1 MQKVYLLRNNRK
13 SGPFT
18 LPDLLLQSP
27 QPDDLLWI
35 EGQSTGWTRLSDLEL
50 NLPAAEDNL
59 PTPETAP
66 NLEAKAEALRRR
78 ALDVPPRVFTRMPQ
92 ASQHIAH
99 EEEPEEEPILFIDHR
114 KQKNNIIGEVLMTVF
129 IVALLGGG
137 FLGGRRLFHAQE
149 SDTPA
154 VTRMSTN
161 DDHAATASPQPVV
174 AQSAAPVSDS
184 QSLLATAPAPTSLAP
199 SMPAMPK
206 HHIKDS
212 MARIAPANPAP
223 SPDSE
228 KVVKP
233 EPPKPAPAT
242 HTEERSKAE
251 TPVAK
256 TATTPANDENA
267 EPQKKKGLGQAIKN
281 LFRKKKK
288 DDTESS
294 DQH

>member
-50 NLPAAEDNL
+50 NLPAAEDNM

-78 ALDVPPRVFTRMPQ
+78 ALDVPPRVFTRTPQ
-92 ASQHIAH
+92 SPQHIAH
-99 EEEPEEEPILFIDHR
+99 EEEPDEEPILFIDHR
-114 KQKNNIIGEVLMTVF
+114 KQKNNVISEVLMTLF

-137 FLGGRRLFHAQE
+137 LLGGRRLFHAQE
-149 SDTPA
+149 AEAPA
-154 VTRMSTN
+154 VTRISTN

-174 AQSAAPVSDS
+174 AQSAAASDT
-184 QSLLATAPAPTSLAP
+184 QSLMATAPASLPLA
-199 SMPAMPK
+199 SVPAVHK
-206 HHIKDS
+206 QRSFKDS

-233 EPPKPAPAT
+233 EPPKPAPAA
-242 HTEERSKAE
+242 HTEDKPKTE
-251 TPVAK
+251 TSVAK
-256 TATTPANDENA
+256 NVPANDENA

-288 DDTESS
+288 DDAESS